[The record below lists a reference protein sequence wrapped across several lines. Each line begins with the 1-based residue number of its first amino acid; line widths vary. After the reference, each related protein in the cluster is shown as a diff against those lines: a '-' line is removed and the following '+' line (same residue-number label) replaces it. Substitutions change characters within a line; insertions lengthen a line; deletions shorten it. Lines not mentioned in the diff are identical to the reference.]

1 MNKKIKKKLSH
12 DHVFG
17 YQLLLDFY
25 DCKPGVCDDI
35 DLAYDFLDKVVADLG
50 MKKQS
55 PPDVFR
61 SDDKMYPAK
70 AGLSGWV
77 PLIESSV
84 VIHTLSKKRFVS
96 IDIYSCRWFDPD
108 RAEEFCKKYY
118 HPGKIEHQFVE
129 RGRDYFKVHTRHHTL
144 TVRQGRARVTMKKP
158 VKANGK

>member
-1 MNKKIKKKLSH
+1 MPESKKKNT

-17 YQLLLDFY
+17 FQLLLDFY

-35 DLAYDFLDKVVADLG
+35 DLAYEFLDKIVDDLG
-50 MKKQS
+50 MEKQA

-61 SDDKMYPAK
+61 SDAKKFPAK

-96 IDIYSCRWFDPD
+96 IDIYSCRYFDPK
-108 RAEEFCKKYY
+108 RAERFCEKYF
-118 HPGKIEHQFVE
+118 HPKRIEHQFVE
-129 RGRDYFKVHTRHHTL
+129 RGKEYFKLHTKHHTL
-144 TVRQGRARVTMKKP
+144 TVRKGKVKLTLKK
-158 VKANGK
+158 KSK